1 MASST
6 TAKETKPTN
15 AKDTPAETKADPKAL
30 LAPEEDDEFEDFPAE
45 GNSSSFSAKWVH
57 H

>member
-45 GNSSSFSAKWVH
+45 GNSSPRPTRKIH